1 MFNHIN
7 KKIIVSRDVL
17 LDESDERSLTSNVD
31 EEYKWV
37 VIEFEQVETNEE
49 QNVESSRVE
58 STSTTTLRKS
68 KRNNNIT
75 KNFRGFEMTS
85 YANVDEDDN
94 FTYFSL
100 FS

>member
-1 MFNHIN
+1 
-7 KKIIVSRDVL
+7 VSRDVL

>member
-1 MFNHIN
+1 LFNHIN

>member
-1 MFNHIN
+1 M
-7 KKIIVSRDVL
+7 SRDVL